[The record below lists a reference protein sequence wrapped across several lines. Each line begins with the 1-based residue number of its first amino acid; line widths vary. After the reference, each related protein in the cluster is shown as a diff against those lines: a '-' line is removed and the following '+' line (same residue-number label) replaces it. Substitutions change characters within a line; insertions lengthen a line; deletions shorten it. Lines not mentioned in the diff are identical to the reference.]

1 MEKTEKNR
9 KNRRKINAMKATGI
23 VRRIDD
29 LGRVVIPKEIRKT
42 LRIKEGTPLEI
53 FTDREGEIILKKY
66 SPIGELNVFA
76 KEYAEALAQSSGM
89 VACITD
95 HDQVVA
101 AAGQGSREYMGK
113 PISKALEDAI
123 TERSSVFANGNDR
136 SRIPVTQEQR
146 EPLYS
151 QIMQPII
158 SAGDTVGSVL
168 LLGKNEKDVMGES
181 EKMLIRTASGFLGRQ
196 MEQ

>member
-1 MEKTEKNR
+1 
-9 KNRRKINAMKATGI
+9 MKATGI

-101 AAGQGSREYMGK
+101 AASSLK
-113 PISKALEDAI
+113 DAI